1 MASGQ
6 APLSFEEIPPPPS
19 VIVGLQDDIRRLEKE
34 IEALRGEQ
42 EPASTA
48 AETKSPDVKPS
59 FILRVLRGTLWAW
72 GCPCSAPVGS
82 RAKRCRIGS
91 PAVTCSPPGDFAT
104 GCSGG
109 RLGNCS

>member
-1 MASGQ
+1 MMVRRRAEAVQERNATEPWAGSTQRVGSSGDTRGRDQ
-6 APLSFEEIPPPPS
+6 SPLDL
-19 VIVGLQDDIRRLEKE
+19 VKE
-34 IEALRGEQ
+34 D
-42 EPASTA
+42 P
-48 AETKSPDVKPS
+48 
-59 FILRVLRGTLWAW
+59 VLRETLWAW